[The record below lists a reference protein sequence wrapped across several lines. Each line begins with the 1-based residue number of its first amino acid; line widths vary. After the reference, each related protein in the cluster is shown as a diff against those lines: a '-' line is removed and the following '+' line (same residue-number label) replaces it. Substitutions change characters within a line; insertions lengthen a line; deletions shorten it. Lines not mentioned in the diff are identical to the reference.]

1 MANLQS
7 IRRRIASVRST
18 QKITRAM
25 KMVAAAKLRRAQE
38 AIMNARPYAYS
49 MRDLTNTLL
58 ARADRENH
66 PLMQPGT
73 GDKITIIVVSSDRGL
88 CGSFNSNLIN
98 ETMRLVHREFA
109 GQPVELIVLGRKAI
123 DALRRRKCTI
133 RSTYTGMADKS
144 SVNTA
149 TRVVD
154 EAVGAFTN
162 GESKEIYC
170 LYNEFKSAMSQKLT
184 LERLLPYSP
193 PEDSEA
199 SLRDYIFEP
208 SEQEILFSLL
218 VNNIHVQFYRILH
231 ESAASEQGARMAA
244 MDLATQNAGDVIAR
258 LTLNYNRV
266 RQDAITK
273 EVVEVISAAEAV

>member
-7 IRRRIASVRST
+7 IRRRIASVKST

-38 AIMNARPYAYS
+38 AIWNTRPYAYA
-49 MRDLTNTLL
+49 MRDMTNTLL
-58 ARADRENH
+58 LRADRESH

-73 GDKITIIVVSSDRGL
+73 GEKVLLIVVTSDRGL
-88 CGSFNSNLIN
+88 CGGFNANLVN
-98 ETMRLVHREFA
+98 EAMRFVRGSEA
-109 GQPVELIVLGRKAI
+109 PVELIVLGRKGI
-123 DALRRRKCTI
+123 DACRRRPVNI
-133 RSTYTGMADKS
+133 RSSHSGLAEKS
-144 SVNTA
+144 PVNAA
-149 TRVVD
+149 TRIVD
-154 EAVGAFTN
+154 EAVQAFTD
-162 GESKEIYC
+162 GEYKEVYC

-184 LERLLPYSP
+184 VERLLPYAP
-193 PEDSEA
+193 PEDTEA
-199 SLRDYIFEP
+199 ASRDYIFEP
-208 SEQEILFSLL
+208 SEEAILFSLL
-218 VNNIHVQFYRILH
+218 VNNIHVQLFRILQ

-273 EVVEVISAAEAV
+273 EIVEVISAAEAV